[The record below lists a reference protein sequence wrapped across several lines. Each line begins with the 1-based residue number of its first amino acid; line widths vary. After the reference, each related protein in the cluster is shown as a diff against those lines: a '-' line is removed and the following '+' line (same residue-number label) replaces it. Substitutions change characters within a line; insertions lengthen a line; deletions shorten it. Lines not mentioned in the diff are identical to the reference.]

1 MSKGKTSENRKKKY
15 AAGFDRT
22 KKNKE
27 RHILKMKLL
36 NQNFPLRKDRSQQKT
51 S

>member
-27 RHILKMKLL
+27 RHILKIKLL
-36 NQNFPLRKDRSQQKT
+36 NPFFPNKKPKEKK
-51 S
+51 